1 MPHCR
6 HPDVISM
13 GMQPMGSHWLERSEH
28 QAALTAHKQERR
40 AALGEAVYKVL
51 PEGVDAAC
59 ELARKV
65 SEFALSEP
73 LPLEQFPREEW
84 LWQASLAIHE
94 DLVVMAS
101 IGGEY
106 TMVAASLCSPS
117 HWRLP
122 EKIGRPM
129 SRIHDPIPT
138 IHDRLTPKID
148 RVFEFLTVDR
158 PVERFNWSIQEDDVL
173 FCWPLDHE
181 QSFAPEHPLFYRVER
196 QTLSRLPESEALAFT
211 IAVHI
216 DPLESLGASPGAMQA
231 LFDAIDANPESV
243 RRYKNFDVLA
253 PALEK
258 YRKYCHP

>member
-13 GMQPMGSHWLERSEH
+13 GMQPMASHWLERSEH

-40 AALGEAVYKVL
+40 ATLGEAVYKVL
-51 PEGVDAAC
+51 PEGLDAAC

-65 SEFALSEP
+65 SECALPEP

-101 IGGEY
+101 IEGEY

-138 IHDRLTPKID
+138 IHDRLTAKID
-148 RVFEFLTVDR
+148 RVFDFLAVDR
-158 PVERFNWSIQEDDVL
+158 PIERFNWSIQEDDVL

-181 QSFAPEHPLFYRVER
+181 QRFAPEHPLFYRVER
-196 QTLSRLPESEALAFT
+196 QTLSRLPESDALAFT

-216 DPLESLGASPGAMQA
+216 DPLESLLASPGAMEA
-231 LFDAIDANPESV
+231 LFDAIEANPESV

-258 YRKYCHP
+258 YRNYSHR